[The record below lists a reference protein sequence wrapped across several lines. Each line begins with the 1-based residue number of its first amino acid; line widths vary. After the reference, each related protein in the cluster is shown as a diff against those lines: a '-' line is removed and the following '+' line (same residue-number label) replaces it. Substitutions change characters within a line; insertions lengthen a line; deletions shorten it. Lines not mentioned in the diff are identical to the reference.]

1 MYVFTSSSTLDD
13 FSFVYDGEGAERV
26 GPPHSF
32 EQVFALAPGALFI
45 VEGRGQI
52 GLAPLLQD
60 NALAPQ
66 ILHVTFCEIPI
77 IL

>member
-13 FSFVYDGEGAERV
+13 FFVYDGEGAERV
-26 GPPHSF
+26 GPPHPF

-52 GLAPLLQD
+52 ELAPLLQAI
-60 NALAPQ
+60 ALAPQ
-66 ILHVTFCEIPI
+66 H
-77 IL
+77 

>member
-1 MYVFTSSSTLDD
+1 M
-13 FSFVYDGEGAERV
+13 YDGEGAERV

-52 GLAPLLQD
+52 ELAPLLQAI
-60 NALAPQ
+60 ALAPQ
-66 ILHVTFCEIPI
+66 H
-77 IL
+77 